1 MWIPVELLWAYL
13 AAITLLTLTPG
24 VDTLLVMRNTGRG
37 GFGDGVVTS
46 FGICCGLFIH
56 ATLSALGISILLV
69 ETAWAFTVLKWA
81 GACYLIWL
89 GMMSLRQALVA
100 PPPENTSA
108 LPGAPPA
115 KRGIHG
121 GPVPRLVSFR
131 EGVLSNLLN
140 PKTALFYM
148 ALLPQFIDPAGPAF
162 AQSLFLA
169 GLHFVLA
176 MIWQCVVAAMVLKSR
191 EFQMGQ
197 GMKRALSGLTGGFF
211 IAIGVKVAIGE
222 NPGLE

>member
-1 MWIPVELLWAYL
+1 MWIPVELLWAYM

-37 GFGDGVVTS
+37 GFADGALTS

-69 ETAWAFTVLKWA
+69 ETAWAFTALKWA

-89 GMMSLRQALVA
+89 GAMSLRQAVA
-100 PPPENTSA
+100 RAPSESA
-108 LPGAPPA
+108 SGLAEPAPQRA
-115 KRGIHG
+115 S
-121 GPVPRLVSFR
+121 VPRFVSFR

-176 MIWQCVVAAMVLKSR
+176 MVWQCAVAGLVLKTHQL
-191 EFQMGQ
+191 EVGQ
-197 GMKRALSGLTGGFF
+197 GVKRALKGVTGGFF
-211 IAIGVKVAIGE
+211 VALGVKLGLSSE
-222 NPGLE
+222 PG

>member
-1 MWIPVELLWAYL
+1 MWIPVELLWAYI

-37 GFGDGVVTS
+37 GFGDGAMTS

-69 ETAWAFTVLKWA
+69 ETAWAFTAVKWA

-89 GMMSLRQALVA
+89 GIMSLRQALARQQPDNTAEVTA
-100 PPPENTSA
+100 PTPQSV
-108 LPGAPPA
+108 
-115 KRGIHG
+115 R
-121 GPVPRLVSFR
+121 VPRLASFR

-148 ALLPQFIDPAGPAF
+148 ALLPQFIDPAGPAL
-162 AQSLFLA
+162 AQSMFLA

-176 MIWQCVVAAMVLKSR
+176 MVWQCAVALLVLKSR
-191 EFQMGQ
+191 EFAMGQ
-197 GMKRALSGLTGGFF
+197 GIKRALNGLTGGLF
-211 IAIGVKVAIGE
+211 VAIGSKLAIGE
-222 NPGLE
+222 